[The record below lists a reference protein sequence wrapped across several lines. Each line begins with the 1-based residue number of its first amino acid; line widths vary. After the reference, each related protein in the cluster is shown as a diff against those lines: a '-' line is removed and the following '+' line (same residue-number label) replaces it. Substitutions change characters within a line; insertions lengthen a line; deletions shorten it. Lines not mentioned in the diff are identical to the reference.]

1 MDINTLFSITP
12 FITIAMRCGSH
23 LVRSNHIMIV
33 LLQLV
38 HSRHHYKLKV
48 KCGAHLV
55 SIKSYLDHPST
66 CSFSSSLWMLWL
78 LLCAAHLLCKSF
90 ARSFSSSFW
99 RLWLLICEAH
109 LVCNCA
115 TVRSANYISPFLSVL
130 KKVKAD
136 ISTDKGIC
144 ISLGNFCWFL
154 TIFFL
159 TDWPS
164 STPLLFILKKVTA
177 NISTDKGQNLAQDP
191 S

>member
-1 MDINTLFSITP
+1 MDITTLFSDLWSITS
-12 FITIAMRCGSH
+12 FITIAMKCGSH
-23 LVRSNHIMIV
+23 LVWLNHIMIV
-33 LLQLV
+33 LQLV

-48 KCGAHLV
+48 KCGAHLA
-55 SIKSYLDHPST
+55 T
-66 CSFSSSLWMLWL
+66 CSFSSSLW
-78 LLCAAHLLCKSF
+78 
-90 ARSFSSSFW
+90 
-99 RLWLLICEAH
+99 RLWLVICEAQ
-109 LVCNCA
+109 LVCNRA

-144 ISLGNFCWFL
+144 ISLDNFCGFL
-154 TIFFL
+154 TIFWWFFL